1 VLLAGIAAGCVAH
14 PVGPARTFASYEAK
28 ARTTAES
35 ARSSVATTA
44 LLVQSAADGDLFGT
58 YASSA
63 VSEQEDALSGVEGTF
78 GSIQPPDEASVALRS
93 ELLDILSTASDHVS
107 AVRVEVRRGHLDGVD
122 VFLPQLA
129 ADEAALTA
137 FLAAHGAEE

>member
-1 VLLAGIAAGCVAH
+1 
-14 PVGPARTFASYEAK
+14 
-28 ARTTAES
+28 
-35 ARSSVATTA
+35 
-44 LLVQSAADGDLFGT
+44 
-58 YASSA
+58 
-63 VSEQEDALSGVEGTF
+63 
-78 GSIQPPDEASVALRS
+78 VALRR